1 MRAGRARRLVVPD
14 AILGEA
20 VLVRR
25 FASDALKEFRT
36 PLPRVAI
43 VVGLGGRTGSALVA
57 PLAEQLLRTDQ
68 VLIACTI
75 PFRFEGRN
83 RRRRTDEAL
92 VKVVGLGC
100 RLTVVECE
108 AHLKRVP
115 RDMPFSDAL
124 AWIDQSVAAVTREW
138 FVGT

>member
-1 MRAGRARRLVVPD
+1 MGSEWSRRQFLRTLTGTLAIRIDPAFRPAGESRLIIGLGGAGTNIQRRLQDDGFPARYWVWNSQASFFADLLTRLDDCVPKPMRAGRARRLVVPD

-57 PLAEQLLRTDQ
+57 PL
-68 VLIACTI
+68 
-75 PFRFEGRN
+75 
-83 RRRRTDEAL
+83 
-92 VKVVGLGC
+92 
-100 RLTVVECE
+100 
-108 AHLKRVP
+108 
-115 RDMPFSDAL
+115 
-124 AWIDQSVAAVTREW
+124 
-138 FVGT
+138 